1 MMTIE
6 DIKDMLYK
14 KATAVFPGMP
24 VYKDKHPTYKKKHVP
39 ERIVVNVLGMT
50 NTPWSKGYANV
61 NIFVPYDSNVNYPAP
76 NSARMNEL
84 QKVAEKE
91 FFKGYF
97 EHEGNKGTYTIDELS
112 TEEDPETDSFFV
124 NVRLFFKVAHFK
136 FR

>member
-61 NIFVPYDSNVNYPAP
+61 NIFVPYDPNVNYPAP
-76 NSARMNEL
+76 NSARLNEI
-84 QKVAEKE
+84 QKIA
-91 FFKGYF
+91 
-97 EHEGNKGTYTIDELS
+97 GTYTIDKLS
-112 TEEDPETDSFFV
+112 TEEDPETDSYFV
-124 NVRLFFKVAHFK
+124 NVRLFFKVANFK
-136 FR
+136 LR

>member
-1 MMTIE
+1 
-6 DIKDMLYK
+6 
-14 KATAVFPGMP
+14 
-24 VYKDKHPTYKKKHVP
+24 
-39 ERIVVNVLGMT
+39 
-50 NTPWSKGYANV
+50 
-61 NIFVPYDSNVNYPAP
+61 
-76 NSARMNEL
+76 MNEL

-124 NVRLFFKVAHFK
+124 NVRLFFKVANFK